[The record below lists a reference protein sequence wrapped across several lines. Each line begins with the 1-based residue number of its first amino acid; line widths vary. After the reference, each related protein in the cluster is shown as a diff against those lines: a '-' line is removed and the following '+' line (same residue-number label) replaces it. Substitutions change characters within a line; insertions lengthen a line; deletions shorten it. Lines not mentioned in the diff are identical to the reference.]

1 MTNFHNNTM
10 IKQGKKQHT
19 CIYNCLTFFIFRKP
33 TTFATINGPRGKT
46 LFFGLPGNPVSAIVT
61 CNLYVIP
68 TLLKMSGCPNFT
80 RTFMNVKV
88 SNY

>member
-1 MTNFHNNTM
+1 M
-10 IKQGKKQHT
+10 
-19 CIYNCLTFFIFRKP
+19 
-33 TTFATINGPRGKT
+33 
-46 LFFGLPGNPVSAIVT
+46 
-61 CNLYVIP
+61 YVIP